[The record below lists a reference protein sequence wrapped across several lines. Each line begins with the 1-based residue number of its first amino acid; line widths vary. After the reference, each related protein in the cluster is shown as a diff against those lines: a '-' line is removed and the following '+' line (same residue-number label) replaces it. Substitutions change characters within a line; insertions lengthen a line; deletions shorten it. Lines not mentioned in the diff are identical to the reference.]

1 MRHLVC
7 AIALGGAV
15 VWGATQTRAQVDG
28 GALFR
33 ERCADCHGA
42 DAKGVRGPD
51 LTRLWSAPNVDERVF
66 QIIRNGIP
74 GSIMPSSSAPDAE
87 LRAIIAYL
95 RSISTAKSEASMG
108 DVANGQRL
116 FDAQCASC
124 HRINDRGG
132 DFGPDLSR
140 LAASQSNQ
148 VLADAIR
155 NASASFTSGYE
166 PVTIV
171 TRDGQ
176 RIQGTRKAEDAFS
189 IQIMDTHERLQG
201 YMKAN
206 VREVIREKRSLMPDF
221 GVDRLS
227 NQDLDDVVA
236 YLATFRAAP
245 ARGGPGGRGGAGA
258 GGGRAGAAGDDR

>member
-7 AIALGGAV
+7 ALVLGGLL
-15 VWGATQTRAQVDG
+15 VWGTAPTDAQPDG

-51 LTRLWSAPNVDERVF
+51 LTRLWNAPNVDERVF
-66 QIIRNGIP
+66 QTIRNGIP
-74 GSIMPSSSAPDAE
+74 GSIMPPSSAPDVE
-87 LRAIIAYL
+87 LRAIITYL
-95 RSISTAKSEASMG
+95 RSISTARNEASTG
-108 DVANGQRL
+108 NVGNGQRL

-132 DFGPDLSR
+132 DLGPDLSR
-140 LAASQSNQ
+140 IAASQSNQ
-148 VLADAIR
+148 VLTDAIR

-171 TRDGQ
+171 MRDGQ
-176 RIQGTRKAEDAFS
+176 RIQGTRKSEDAFS
-189 IQIMDTHERLQG
+189 IQIMDTRERLQG
-201 YMKAN
+201 YVKTN
-206 VREVIREKRSLMPDF
+206 VREVIRERTSLMPDF

-227 NQDLDDVVA
+227 NQDLDDVIA

-245 ARGGPGGRGGAGA
+245 ARGGAGGRGAGGPGAGR
-258 GGGRAGAAGDDR
+258 GSAAGDR

>member
-1 MRHLVC
+1 MRYTVC
-7 AIALGGAV
+7 AVVLGGVLVSGAV
-15 VWGATQTRAQVDG
+15 RSGAQTDPLRDASPAVIQNG

-51 LTRLWSAPNVDERVF
+51 LTRIWTAPNSDQRAL
-66 QIIRNGIP
+66 QIIRNGVP
-74 GSIMPSSSAPDAE
+74 GSIMPSSSAPDVE
-87 LRAIIAYL
+87 LRAIVEYL
-95 RSISTAKSEASMG
+95 RSISTAKSEASTG
-108 DVANGQRL
+108 SVTNGQHV

-132 DFGPDLSR
+132 YLGPDLSR
-140 LAASQSNQ
+140 IAASQSNQ

-166 PVTIV
+166 PVTLV

-176 RIQGTRKAEDAFS
+176 RIQGARKAEDAFS

-201 YMKAN
+201 YVKSN
-206 VREVIREKRSLMPDF
+206 LREVIREKTSLMPDF
-221 GVDRLS
+221 GADRLS
-227 NQDLDDVVA
+227 GQELNDVVA
-236 YLATFRAAP
+236 YLATFRLSPP
-245 ARGGPGGRGGAGA
+245 ARRPPA
-258 GGGRAGAAGDDR
+258 GGNDR